1 MTRPQINFK
10 EPKFLVRAILGLLL
24 LANLIA
30 ATFAFHLIGDSPADL
45 DARLASIRSGLLSAQ
60 LRLNKSRALAANI
73 ERSREQGD
81 RFLAVNMTSRRHT
94 YSEIF
99 AETNKL
105 VVAAGMKMGEANF
118 AVPDPIEGSDD
129 LDTLAMTANFE
140 GGYSQLV
147 KFVNLLDRSPRFLV
161 LQSLQVSPQ
170 PKGDILN
177 VTIKLS
183 TFVRDDKEGAL

>member
-45 DARLASIRSGLLSAQ
+45 GARLASIRSGLLSAQ

>member
-10 EPKFLVRAILGLLL
+10 DPKFLVRAALGLLL
-24 LANLIA
+24 LANLGA
-30 ATFAFHLIGDSPADL
+30 ATFAFHVFGDSPADL

-60 LRLNKSRALAANI
+60 LRLNRSRTLSANI
-73 ERSREQGD
+73 EKSREQGD
-81 RFLAVNMTSRRHT
+81 KFLAANMTSRRHT
-94 YSEIF
+94 YSAIF
-99 AETNKL
+99 EETNKL
-105 VVAAGMKMGEANF
+105 VVAAGMKMGDVNF

-129 LDTLAMTANFE
+129 LDALTITANFE
-140 GGYSQLV
+140 GGYAQLV

-161 LQSLQVSPQ
+161 LQSLQVAPQ

-183 TFVRDDKEGAL
+183 TFVRDDKEGTL